1 MATPNKSI
9 ASITLADG
17 TGGLASNYQ
26 LPALNNTNAPVTIT
40 AATLTPTISNT
51 GVTKV
56 YDASTSAPSG
66 FTPTYTYSGLVDGD
80 SGAALSNSGAA
91 YNNANVLQADRVTV
105 SGLSIT
111 GVTGNKGSL
120 ASDYVLS
127 ATSKDVAA
135 TITPKTVSLA
145 ATKVYDGT
153 TTLTN
158 AQVTIGT
165 GIDNQSLT
173 ASGATAS
180 DTHVATPNKSI
191 ASIEAMDLFG
201 VAT

>member
-1 MATPNKSI
+1 MSKRFQGGILGVGFNPLQAPN
-9 ASITLADG
+9 APTNVTA
-17 TGGLASNYQ
+17 TGG
-26 LPALNNTNAPVTIT
+26 
-40 AATLTPTISNT
+40 
-51 GVTKV
+51 
-56 YDASTSAPSG
+56 DASASVSFTAPSNVG
-66 FTPTYTYSGLVDGD
+66 GSAITGYTVQSSPGGI
-80 SGAALSNSGAA
+80 GATGSASPI
-91 YNNANVLQADRVTV
+91 TV

-191 ASIEAMDLFG
+191 ASITLG
-201 VAT
+201 CW